1 MTKVRLALIN
11 QETKNMYSKEVMDHF
26 QSPRNMGA
34 LDGAQAVGSVGNP
47 VCGDMMKIYLKI
59 SGEGVIE
66 DIGFETLGC
75 VAAIATSSM
84 ITELAKGKTLD
95 EAEKIEFKDVERA
108 LGSLPPIKMHCADL
122 SVQALR
128 KAIREYREAK

>member
-1 MTKVRLALIN
+1 
-11 QETKNMYSKEVMDHF
+11 MYSKEVMEHF

-34 LDGAQAVGSVGNP
+34 IDKANAVGNVGNP
-47 VCGDMMKIYLKI
+47 VCGDIMKVYLRI
-59 SGEGVIE
+59 SEEGIIE

-84 ITELAKGKTLD
+84 ITELAKGKTLE
-95 EAEKIEFKDVERA
+95 EAKKIEFKDVEQA
-108 LGSLPPIKMHCADL
+108 LGSLPPIKLHCADL

-128 KAIREYREAK
+128 KAIKEYEQSR

>member
-1 MTKVRLALIN
+1 
-11 QETKNMYSKEVMDHF
+11 MDHF

-34 LDGAQAVGSVGNP
+34 LDKPQAVGSVGNP

-59 SGEGVIE
+59 SDEGVIQ

-95 EAEKIEFKDVERA
+95 EAEKIEFKDVEHA
-108 LGSLPPIKMHCADL
+108 LGSLPPVKMHCADL

-128 KAIREYREAK
+128 KAIKEYREVK

>member
-1 MTKVRLALIN
+1 
-11 QETKNMYSKEVMDHF
+11 MDHF

-34 LDGAQAVGSVGNP
+34 LDGAQAVGNVGNP

-59 SGEGVIE
+59 SDEGVID

-84 ITELAKGKTLD
+84 ITELAKGKTLE
-95 EAEKIEFKDVERA
+95 EAEKIEFKDVEQA
-108 LGSLPPIKMHCADL
+108 LGSLPPVKMHCADL

-128 KAIREYREAK
+128 KAIREYRESKNS

>member
-1 MTKVRLALIN
+1 
-11 QETKNMYSKEVMDHF
+11 MYSKEVMDHF
-26 QSPRNMGA
+26 QNPRNMGV
-34 LDGAQAVGSVGNP
+34 LNDFQAVGNVGNH

-59 SGEGVIE
+59 SDGIIE

-84 ITELAKGKTLD
+84 ITELAKGKTLE
-95 EAEKIEFKDVERA
+95 EAEKIEFKDVEKA
-108 LGSLPPIKMHCADL
+108 LGSLPPVKLHCADL

-128 KAIREYREAK
+128 KAIGEYRNTNS

>member
-1 MTKVRLALIN
+1 
-11 QETKNMYSKEVMDHF
+11 MDHF
-26 QSPRNMGA
+26 QNPRNMGA
-34 LDGAQAVGSVGNP
+34 LDDPQALGSVGNP

-59 SGEGVIE
+59 SDGVIE

-84 ITELAKGKTLD
+84 ITELAKGKTID
-95 EAEKIEFKDVERA
+95 EAEKIEFKDVEKA
-108 LGSLPPIKMHCADL
+108 LGSLPPVKMHCADL

-128 KAIREYREAK
+128 KAIGEYKNINSQLPTHNS